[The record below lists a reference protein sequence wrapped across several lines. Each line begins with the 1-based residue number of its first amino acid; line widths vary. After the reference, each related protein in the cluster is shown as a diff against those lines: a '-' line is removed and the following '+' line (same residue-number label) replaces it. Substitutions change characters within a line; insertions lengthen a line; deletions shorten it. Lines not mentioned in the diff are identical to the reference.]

1 MSKLN
6 LTLRIALAV
15 GIAVLTGVGAS
26 GLLVAQLQHTTTT
39 YDAVLGQDEVQHQDR
54 ARVMQVDFK
63 KQVQEWKNLLLRGH
77 KFDDFKKYKDSFKA
91 EEAGVRKEAQALL
104 KDVKDPDAHKR
115 IQDFVTAHEK
125 MGKSYEAA
133 IEAFSA
139 TKGQDPAAADAL
151 VKGMDRDPTDAI

>member
-6 LTLRIALAV
+6 LTMRIALAV

-26 GLLVAQLQHTTTT
+26 GLLVYQLQHTTTT

-77 KFDDFKKYKDSFKA
+77 KYEDFQKYRESFKK
-91 EEAGVRKEAQALL
+91 EEGGVRQGAQALL
-104 KDVKDPDAHKR
+104 KDVSDANAHKQ
-115 IQDFVTAHEK
+115 IQVFLTAHES
-125 MGKSYEAA
+125 MGKSYETA
-133 IEAFSA
+133 IQAFEKS
-139 TKGQDPAAADAL
+139 KGQ
-151 VKGMDRDPTDAI
+151 

>member
-6 LTLRIALAV
+6 LTMRIALAV
-15 GIAVLTGVGAS
+15 GIAVLTGLGAS

-77 KFDDFKKYKDSFKA
+77 KYEDFTKYRDSFKK
-91 EEAGVRKEAQALL
+91 EEAGVREIAQKLL
-104 KDVKDPDAHKR
+104 KDVADPGAH
-115 IQDFVTAHEK
+115 
-125 MGKSYEAA
+125 
-133 IEAFSA
+133 
-139 TKGQDPAAADAL
+139 
-151 VKGMDRDPTDAI
+151 